1 MTDFED
7 IDSVKREAVCS
18 FLKPHSPDYI
28 HVDNEGY
35 ILLVTGDPAID
46 DHRPSPF
53 QKKFVEGYVKKRGN
67 MTAAARWAGSEAQ
80 NPSDTG
86 KKTYEIPWVRHE
98 IELTLARQVN
108 KELMTPED
116 ILNGIKNVI
125 DAALADGK
133 YKEALDGYKLLGV
146 EQEMF
151 NPVAK
156 QQIQQTT
163 VSITDSV
170 DGDRFVQLKQML
182 DTQPKVLEHSD
193 IVDQINI
200 TNANMDELEVI
211 DVYEEDEE

>member
-1 MTDFED
+1 MTIE
-7 IDSVKREAVCS
+7 RERVCS
-18 FLKPHSPDYI
+18 FLKPHTTNYK

-35 ILLVTGDPAID
+35 ILLVTGDSVID

-53 QKKFVEGYVKKRGN
+53 QKKFVEGYIKKRGN
-67 MTAAARWAGSEAQ
+67 MTAAARWAGSEAM

-98 IELTLARQVN
+98 IELTLARRVD
-108 KELMTPED
+108 KEMMTNED
-116 ILNGIKNVI
+116 ILNGIKEVI
-125 DAALADGK
+125 DRALEDGK

-163 VSITDSV
+163 VSITDSIE
-170 DGDRFVQLKQML
+170 GDKFLQLKQML
-182 DTQPKVLEHSD
+182 DTQPKVLDHSD
-193 IVDQINI
+193 IVKQIKE
-200 TNANMDELEVI
+200 TNDTMAILDADI
-211 DVYEEDEE
+211 DYIEED